1 MSIRPLHP
9 THPVLACTE
18 AIGKEL
24 DLVAEVDPAYMRT
37 EDQAAALV
45 ELSALAARV
54 EELKLRV
61 LASADEVAL
70 DSGARSAAA
79 WLAHATRTDAG
90 RALGAARL
98 AEAITG
104 RWSRVGQGLAQGSV
118 NPAQARVLVT
128 SLDDLPADLDPD
140 VVAKAEEYLV
150 GQAAHFAPKQ
160 LRVLGAKVLEVVAPE
175 VAEAAERDALERAE
189 AHARR
194 RTSLTFRRRGDG
206 TTEIHARVS
215 DAVAGRL
222 RTYLD
227 AYSSPRQASGDE
239 KVPRDRL
246 LGEAFGALLEH
257 LDPARLPRHGGR
269 ATTVVVTIDLDQLR
283 ARLGAAGLG
292 TGDLVSAAE
301 AMRLACTA
309 DLVPMVLGGRGEVLH
324 QGRAK
329 RLFTDAQRLAMAV
342 RDKTCRAAGCTIPAT
357 WSEAHHKHEW
367 ALGGRTDLDDG
378 VSLCSWHH
386 HRAHDPAY
394 TVEFHASGEVRFHR
408 RR

>member
-1 MSIRPLHP
+1 
-9 THPVLACTE
+9 
-18 AIGKEL
+18 
-24 DLVAEVDPAYMRT
+24 
-37 EDQAAALV
+37 
-45 ELSALAARV
+45 
-54 EELKLRV
+54 
-61 LASADEVAL
+61 
-70 DSGARSAAA
+70 
-79 WLAHATRTDAG
+79 
-90 RALGAARL
+90 
-98 AEAITG
+98 
-104 RWSRVGQGLAQGSV
+104 
-118 NPAQARVLVT
+118 
-128 SLDDLPADLDPD
+128 
-140 VVAKAEEYLV
+140 
-150 GQAAHFAPKQ
+150 
-160 LRVLGAKVLEVVAPE
+160 
-175 VAEAAERDALERAE
+175 
-189 AHARR
+189 
-194 RTSLTFRRRGDG
+194 
-206 TTEIHARVS
+206 
-215 DAVAGRL
+215 
-222 RTYLD
+222 
-227 AYSSPRQASGDE
+227 
-239 KVPRDRL
+239 
-246 LGEAFGALLEH
+246 
-257 LDPARLPRHGGR
+257 RLPRHGGR